1 MGRRSSGKMLEAIVE
16 NLREAA
22 IGIEKDGKVVVINSQ
37 GREILCDSDVDP
49 VGRKIWDIME
59 MNDFIRELV
68 ALVKQSNPQPLEQII
83 SFPGNK
89 VFLAKMIPVPGTDG
103 RIVGAI
109 SILAD
114 VTEIQRM
121 EKTVNEFVAKVSHE
135 LKTPLTSIKGFVE
148 TLLEGALSNPEITR
162 RFLQVINEETNRL
175 TRLVINLLDL
185 TKAIRENGSGYTP
198 AHINTSLFISEAV
211 RLFEPIANEK
221 GLILSCEV
229 PGDLPSIDANPDR
242 LRQVIINLV
251 DNAIKYTGVKG
262 PGGSVRIT
270 ALPNGQY
277 LRVGVIDSGIG
288 IPPDEKDLVFE
299 KFYRVQKGLASQLGG
314 TGLGLS
320 ITREIIESHGGKIEL
335 ESIPGE
341 GTKFFFTLPVST
353 AFKM

>member
-1 MGRRSSGKMLEAIVE
+1 
-16 NLREAA
+16 
-22 IGIEKDGKVVVINSQ
+22 
-37 GREILCDSDVDP
+37 
-49 VGRKIWDIME
+49 
-59 MNDFIRELV
+59 
-68 ALVKQSNPQPLEQII
+68 
-83 SFPGNK
+83 
-89 VFLAKMIPVPGTDG
+89 
-103 RIVGAI
+103 
-109 SILAD
+109 
-114 VTEIQRM
+114 
-121 EKTVNEFVAKVSHE
+121 
-135 LKTPLTSIKGFVE
+135 
-148 TLLEGALSNPEITR
+148 
-162 RFLQVINEETNRL
+162 
-175 TRLVINLLDL
+175 
-185 TKAIRENGSGYTP
+185 
-198 AHINTSLFISEAV
+198 
-211 RLFEPIANEK
+211 
-221 GLILSCEV
+221 V